1 MVSQDT
7 TASAIIWALFLLD
20 NNLEHQEKV
29 HEEFETVF
37 QNLEMVV
44 DKNELSQLKYL
55 DRVIKEV
62 LRLYPSVPIITRTLG
77 EEIKFG
83 TIYILFSI

>member
-1 MVSQDT
+1 LGD
-7 TASAIIWALFLLD
+7 
-20 NNLEHQEKV
+20 NLEHQEKV

-83 TIYILFSI
+83 TIYILFPI